1 MAGFGKIK
9 GGISLPATTALNS
22 AVYGIYTAAEAEA
35 YRKLGLWPT
44 APTTPGMPTNLV
56 GTSGNSQVSL
66 LWSAPAANGG
76 AAITDYSVQ
85 YSSNSGSTW
94 STFSRS
100 ASTSTSALVTGLTN
114 DTSYVF
120 RVAAVNNIG
129 TGSYTSASSSV
140 TPLAAQ
146 PDAYFSSVALLLHG
160 DGNVNDS
167 SANNVPV
174 TASGAVVS
182 SATQSKW
189 DGGSIYFPG
198 AANDYLSVPA
208 GVVPSGVDDFTIE
221 GWIYPQSWSNSGAL
235 ILQTGANGIQIG
247 RYGSGDSW
255 GIAQANIAWLIS
267 DVPFTALNTWTH
279 IAVVRQSNTIKIYVN
294 GTQAGSTY
302 NGGVSFANLAG
313 VIGGDTGGS
322 CFQGYMDDFRITKG
336 ANSAR
341 YTSTFAPAA
350 AAFSNYASLIAPAA
364 PATLSGIPSDT
375 AVTLSW
381 PLPGVNGGPAITDYT
396 VQYSSDS
403 GSNWTTFSDGTSASR
418 TATVT
423 GLTNGVAHL
432 FRVAATNSVGTGSYV
447 TSGAITPAIIAAL
460 TIVTQ
465 PKNDY
470 ATASNVNITF
480 SITTSGGGTPTYQW
494 QYYGPDEPN
503 DYYESAWRNIPSA
516 TASSY
521 VTNGNTLGNL
531 MSYEFNYT
539 GNAKLRCVVTAEGG
553 ASTVTSDIVRFVELD
568 YLHSAGVNWYGS
580 QGSYVNYVHYTQP
593 STFSPAVGENLV
605 LDFYDF
611 AMGYPDTSWYTGNDT
626 TLKIQVATDGYTD
639 SANWTDLYTQDF
651 RGTAYISGYNITP
664 STGTKYYR
672 AILVDKWPYAVNNGT
687 QSATRTPQHVYPNS
701 TNYIVQVTWP
711 APPPLLSMTRSNN
724 GGTITGWS
732 GDGTAASPFTRS
744 AGHGLSDFDGL
755 THYSWTA
762 GAAATVTFVFDYS
775 DDTDNGENYQLMRMS
790 GGPPYAAQ
798 TGTSGNAITKTVSV
812 IAGDVLF
819 FSSTGDPSSQ
829 YFANVSV
836 SATAT

>member
-44 APTTPGMPTNLV
+44 APTTPGTPANLI

-76 AAITDYSVQ
+76 ASITDYSVQ

-100 ASTSTSALVTGLTN
+100 ASTATSAGVTSLTN

-146 PDAYFSSVALLLHG
+146 PDVYFSAVALLLHG

-189 DGGSIYFPG
+189 DGGSVYFPG
-198 AANDYLSVPA
+198 GASDYLSVPA
-208 GVVPSGVDDFTIE
+208 GVIPTGTEDFTIE
-221 GWIYPQSWSNSGAL
+221 AWLYPTSWTNSASV
-235 ILQTGANGIQIG
+235 ILQTGANGIQIS
-247 RYGSGDSW
+247 RYGDSAATW
-255 GIAQANIAWLIS
+255 GIAQASIAWLIN
-267 DVPFTALNTWTH
+267 DVPFTPLNEWSH

-294 GTQAGSTY
+294 GTQSGSTY
-302 NGGVSFANLAG
+302 NGSVSFANLATR
-313 VIGGDTGGS
+313 IGADGGGS
-322 CFQGYMDDFRITKG
+322 SFQGYMDDFRITKG

-381 PLPGVNGGPAITDYT
+381 PLPSINGGPAITDYT

-403 GSNWTTFSDGTSASR
+403 GSNWTTFSDGTSTSL
-418 TATVT
+418 TTTVT

-447 TSGAITPAIIAAL
+447 TSDAITPAIISAL

-470 ATASNVNITF
+470 TTLGSQNVTF
-480 SITTSGGGTPTYQW
+480 SVVATGGGGEPTYQW
-494 QYYGPDEPN
+494 QYFGFA
-503 DYYESAWRNIPSA
+503 ESIGEYDAIWRNISGA

-521 VTNGNTLGNL
+521 TTNGNTMANYELA
-531 MSYEFNYT
+531 SYYFYYGGGVN
-539 GNAKLRCVVTAEGG
+539 LRCVITPAFGATAL
-553 ASTVTSDIVRFVELD
+553 TSDVVRFLPVDQLLSL
-568 YLHSAGVNWYGS
+568 YLGFEGS
-580 QGSYVNYVHYTQP
+580 QGSYPNYGEP
-593 STFSPAVGENLV
+593 WTFSPAPGENLIISV
-605 LDFYDF
+605 SDYGM
-611 AMGYPDTSWYTGNDT
+611 ASPDVSWYTGND
-626 TLKIQVATDGYTD
+626 KIIKLQVATTGHTD
-639 SANWTDLYTQDF
+639 SADWTDLSTIETRQYVYLP
-651 RGTAYISGYNITP
+651 GNVITP
-664 STGTKYYR
+664 STGIKYYR
-672 AILVDKWPYAVNNGT
+672 AIAVHKWPYAVNNGT
-687 QSATRTPQHVYPNS
+687 QSATHATTYIWPNYAY
-701 TNYIVQVTWP
+701 NVIQVTWP
-711 APPPLLSMTRSNN
+711 
-724 GGTITGWS
+724 
-732 GDGTAASPFTRS
+732 
-744 AGHGLSDFDGL
+744 
-755 THYSWTA
+755 
-762 GAAATVTFVFDYS
+762 
-775 DDTDNGENYQLMRMS
+775 
-790 GGPPYAAQ
+790 
-798 TGTSGNAITKTVSV
+798 
-812 IAGDVLF
+812 
-819 FSSTGDPSSQ
+819 
-829 YFANVSV
+829 
-836 SATAT
+836 